1 MPGLRQTLLPG
12 VPGAVQVRRGVK
24 RRGGL
29 RQRRPAPPDP
39 PGRYN
44 LALEEQAFFPRGRYN
59 PGMPRRVREFAT
71 LAANVPT
78 GIVQIRGQRRRFYLR
93 KPIDLKIHPEAG
105 RWVIEY
111 EPLNLAVYEA
121 NEDAAYSAFA
131 EEFEAV
137 WEHIVDSPDRS
148 LTRDARELKAAFRDL
163 VEDVEATAA

>member
-1 MPGLRQTLLPG
+1 
-12 VPGAVQVRRGVK
+12 
-24 RRGGL
+24 
-29 RQRRPAPPDP
+29 
-39 PGRYN
+39 
-44 LALEEQAFFPRGRYN
+44 
-59 PGMPRRVREFAT
+59 MPRRVREFAT

-93 KPIDLKIHPEAG
+93 RPIDLKIHPEAG

-121 NEDAAYSAFA
+121 DEQAAYSAFA